1 MNNCAVKD
9 ACSVKVA
16 CVLVTH
22 LPVKAEVRRTA
33 VLRDKP
39 VLITTRSSEGP
50 QVLDVSRH
58 VRGVSPGMPLQEA
71 LSRCK
76 GVVLIEADE
85 TYYNQVFDQIV
96 EALLDKSPLVEKGE
110 LGCTFMDMHGT
121 EGIYG
126 GDEGIIATLL
136 EAVPPHFGPRVG
148 LAESKFPAFV
158 AAVKSKPGR
167 ATKVP
172 NQVADFL
179 KKLPIDLLPL
189 SWDDRARL
197 HDFGLH
203 TMGQIASL
211 SIGSIQ
217 AQLGTRGRAAWELA
231 NGIDKSP
238 LVSSKRQEAVT
249 DFITFPVP
257 AISLFA
263 ILPAI
268 EILLGRILSH
278 PSLRGKYLR
287 SVSFQAN
294 VLNRAP
300 WSKRLA
306 FKSPVN
312 RKEAALFV
320 LRNALE
326 ATDIP
331 GPLEDIRMTVS
342 DIAGES
348 GTQASLFAEVR
359 KQQQLGEMIRQLE
372 VRLRAKPPIYKV
384 MDMEPWSRIPERRQA
399 LVEFA
404 P

>member
-1 MNNCAVKD
+1 MKI
-9 ACSVKVA
+9 A

-22 LPVKAEVRRTA
+22 LAVKAEVQRA
-33 VLRDKP
+33 AFLRDKP
-39 VLITTRSSEGP
+39 VLITTQSSEGP
-50 QVLDVSRH
+50 QVLDASSQ

-76 GVVLIEADE
+76 EAALIEADE
-85 TYYNQVFDQIV
+85 TYYHQVFDQIV

-110 LGCTFMDMHGT
+110 LGCTFLDMHGT
-121 EGIYG
+121 EGVYG
-126 GDEGIIATLL
+126 GDEGIVATLL
-136 EAVPPHFGPRVG
+136 EAIPPHFGSRVG
-148 LAESKFPAFV
+148 LAESKFPAYV
-158 AAVKSKPGR
+158 AAAASKPGR
-167 ATKVP
+167 ATTVP
-172 NQVADFL
+172 RDVARFL
-179 KKLPIDLLPL
+179 KELPVGLLPL
-189 SWDDRARL
+189 SWEDRVRL
-197 HDFGLH
+197 QDFGLH
-203 TMGQIASL
+203 TMGQVASL
-211 SIGSIQ
+211 TVGSMQ
-217 AQLGTRGRAAWELA
+217 AQFGSQGRVAWELA

-238 LVSSKRQEAVT
+238 FVSSKHREAVT

-257 AISLFA
+257 ATSMFA

-287 SVSFQAN
+287 SVSLQAN
-294 VLNRAP
+294 VLNRSP

-306 FKSPVN
+306 FKSAVN

-326 ATDIP
+326 ATEIP

-342 DIAGES
+342 DTAGES
-348 GTQASLFAEVR
+348 GTQTGLFVEVR
-359 KQQQLGEMIRQLE
+359 KQQQLREAMRQLE